1 MDTDNKLKK
10 NSSEE
15 FSKDYILLTG
25 GAGFIGVHTAY
36 ELLKSNFNVIILDN
50 FGKQNIKIEQHKN
63 LNGLKK
69 LYETIPKNMLNVK
82 PELIIK
88 KKDLLHIHDI
98 ASVFIQYK
106 INTVIH
112 FAALKSVNESITNP
126 LEYYDNNINGLINL
140 LKVMKTYDCN
150 NFIFSSSATVYGS
163 SNDLPFKEDSI
174 TGIGITNPYG
184 QTKFMAEQILKDY
197 CLSHKK
203 FKAIMLRYFNPV
215 GAHSSGLIG
224 EIPNGFPNNLF
235 PYLLEVGS
243 GKRSEL
249 SIFGN
254 DYTTTDGTC
263 IRDFIH
269 VCDLAAGHLASL
281 NYILNSDFLCD
292 NMYNKTFGFY
302 EVFNLGSGF
311 GVSVLEFVETFIS
324 VTGVEIPYKFVEKR
338 PGDVMSS
345 YANVDKA
352 RKVLGWKAEKTLS
365 DICIDGWNFFEKTK

>member
-1 MDTDNKLKK
+1 MTH
-10 NSSEE
+10 SSEKIYD
-15 FSKDYILLTG
+15 KDYILLTG

-50 FGKQNIKIEQHKN
+50 FGKQNIKIEEHKN
-63 LNGLKK
+63 LNGLQK
-69 LYETIPKNMLNVK
+69 LYQTIPENMLNVK

-88 KKDLLHIHDI
+88 KKDLLHIHDL
-98 ASVFIQYK
+98 ASVFLQYK
-106 INTVIH
+106 IHTVIH

-126 LEYYDNNINGLINL
+126 LEYYDNNVNGLLNL

-163 SNDLPFKEDSI
+163 SEELPFKEDSI

-197 CLSHKK
+197 AKERSSL
-203 FKAIMLRYFNPV
+203 KAIMLRYFNPV

-243 GKRSEL
+243 GKRKEL

-269 VCDLAAGHLASL
+269 VSDLATGHLASL
-281 NYILNSDFLCD
+281 NYILNYD
-292 NMYNKTFGFY
+292 NMSDNTYNKNYGFY
-302 EVFNLGSGF
+302 EVFNLGTGC

-345 YANVDKA
+345 YANADKA
-352 RKVLGWKAEKTLS
+352 CKFLGWKAEKTLS
-365 DICIDGWNFFEKTK
+365 DICIDGWNFSKSL